1 MPTSVESQPTV
12 DQSKR
17 TEEVASL
24 RLARISAFKPDESLQ
39 AVILFSLLG
48 LMISCALICLWG
60 AAILTQ

>member
-1 MPTSVESQPTV
+1 MPTFVESQPSV

-48 LMISCALICLWG
+48 LMIHAR
-60 AAILTQ
+60 